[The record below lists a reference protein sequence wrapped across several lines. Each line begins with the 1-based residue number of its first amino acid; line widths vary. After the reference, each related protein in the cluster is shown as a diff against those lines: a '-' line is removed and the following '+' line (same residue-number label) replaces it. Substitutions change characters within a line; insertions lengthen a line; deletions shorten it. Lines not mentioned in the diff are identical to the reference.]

1 MPVWAN
7 AQDHRRE
14 GTTDMRAII
23 IEGGKG
29 PAGALRL
36 GEAPRPTPAP
46 HEILIRVAA
55 AGVNRPDIA
64 QREGNYPPPPG
75 ASEFLGLEV
84 AGIVEAVGEA
94 VSQWQVGERVCAL
107 LPGGGYAEYAVV
119 DASHV
124 LPVPEGLSLEEAAG
138 LPETVFTVFT
148 NLFERGRL
156 SAGETVLIH
165 GANSGIG
172 VTAIAMAK
180 AAGVRV
186 LATARGAAKCA
197 AAQAF
202 GADLAIDVTAQD
214 FAEVTRQHGGAE
226 VVLDIIGGDY
236 FARNVAAL
244 NPDGRLVQIAA
255 LGGSIVEIDLLQFMF
270 KRLTLC
276 ASTLRGRPADEKA
289 RLTAAI
295 RDKAWPWVERGAV
308 RIPIDKR
315 FPLAEAGAAHARLEQ
330 GEQFGKVV
338 LVIDQ

>member
-1 MPVWAN
+1 
-7 AQDHRRE
+7 
-14 GTTDMRAII
+14 MRAII
-23 IEGGKG
+23 VEGGKG
-29 PAGALRL
+29 PAEALKL
-36 GEAPRPTPAP
+36 GEAPRPVPQP
-46 HEILIRVAA
+46 HEILIKVAA

-75 ASEFLGLEV
+75 ASEILGLEV
-84 AGIVEAVGEA
+84 AGTVAEVGSAVT
-94 VSQWQVGERVCAL
+94 QWQGGERVCAL

-119 DASHV
+119 DARHV
-124 LPVPEGLSLEEAAG
+124 LPVSASLSLEQAAG

-156 SAGETVLIH
+156 AAGETVLIH

-180 AAGVRV
+180 AAGARV
-186 LATARGAAKCA
+186 FVTARGAEKCA
-197 AAQAF
+197 AALKF

-214 FAEVTRQHGGAE
+214 FAVVAREHGGVE

-236 FARNVAAL
+236 FARNIAAL
-244 NPDGRLVQIAA
+244 NPDGRLVQIAT
-255 LGGSIVEIDLLQFMF
+255 LGGNVVELDLLQFMF

-295 RDKAWPWVERGAV
+295 RAQAWPWVEQGKVA
-308 RIPIDKR
+308 IPVDQR
-315 FPLAEAGAAHARLEQ
+315 FPLSEAAAAHRWLEQ
-330 GEQFGKVV
+330 GQQFGKVV
-338 LVIDQ
+338 LVMEG

>member
-1 MPVWAN
+1 
-7 AQDHRRE
+7 
-14 GTTDMRAII
+14 MRAII
-23 IEGGKG
+23 VEGGKG
-29 PAGALRL
+29 PAEALKL
-36 GEAPRPTPAP
+36 GEAPRPVPQP
-46 HEILIRVAA
+46 HEILIKVAA

-75 ASEFLGLEV
+75 ASEILGLEV
-84 AGIVEAVGEA
+84 AGTVAEVGSAVT
-94 VSQWQVGERVCAL
+94 QWQGGERVCAL

-119 DASHV
+119 DARHV
-124 LPVPEGLSLEEAAG
+124 LPVSASLSLEQAAG

-156 SAGETVLIH
+156 AAGETVLIH

-180 AAGVRV
+180 AAGARV
-186 LATARGAAKCA
+186 FVTARGAEKCA
-197 AAQAF
+197 AALKF

-214 FAEVTRQHGGAE
+214 FAVVAREHGGVE

-236 FARNVAAL
+236 FARNIAAL
-244 NPDGRLVQIAA
+244 NPDGRLVQIAT
-255 LGGSIVEIDLLQFMF
+255 LGGNVVELDLLQFMF

-295 RDKAWPWVERGAV
+295 RAQAWPWVEQGKVA
-308 RIPIDKR
+308 IPVDQR
-315 FPLAEAGAAHARLEQ
+315 FPLAEAAAAHRWLEQ
-330 GEQFGKVV
+330 GQQFGKVV
-338 LVIDQ
+338 LVMEG

>member
-1 MPVWAN
+1 
-7 AQDHRRE
+7 
-14 GTTDMRAII
+14 MRAII

-29 PAGALRL
+29 PAEALKL
-36 GEAPRPTPAP
+36 AEAPRPVPQP
-46 HEILIRVAA
+46 HEILIKVAA

-75 ASEFLGLEV
+75 ASEILGLEV
-84 AGIVEAVGEA
+84 AGTVAEVGSAVT
-94 VSQWQVGERVCAL
+94 QWQGGERVCAL

-119 DASHV
+119 DARHV
-124 LPVPEGLSLEEAAG
+124 LPVPDSLSLEQAAG

-156 SAGETVLIH
+156 AAGETVLIH

-180 AAGVRV
+180 AAGARV
-186 LATARGAAKCA
+186 FVTARGAEKCTA
-197 AAQAF
+197 ALKF

-214 FAEVTRQHGGAE
+214 FAVVAREHGGVE

-236 FARNVAAL
+236 FARNIAAL
-244 NPDGRLVQIAA
+244 NPDGRLVQIAT
-255 LGGSIVEIDLLQFMF
+255 LGGNVVELDLLQFMF

-295 RDKAWPWVERGAV
+295 RAQAWPWVEQGKVA
-308 RIPIDKR
+308 IPVDKR
-315 FPLAEAGAAHARLEQ
+315 FPLAEAAAAHSWLEQ
-330 GEQFGKVV
+330 GQQFGKVV
-338 LVIDQ
+338 LVMEG

>member
-1 MPVWAN
+1 
-7 AQDHRRE
+7 
-14 GTTDMRAII
+14 MRAII

-29 PAGALRL
+29 NASALKL
-36 GEAPRPTPAP
+36 GDVIRPEPKP
-46 HEILIRVAA
+46 HEILINVAA

-75 ASEFLGLEV
+75 ASEILGLEV
-84 AGIVEAVGEA
+84 AGTVAAIGSE
-94 VSQWQVGERVCAL
+94 VSQWQPGDRVCAL

-119 DASHV
+119 DARHA
-124 LPVPEGLSLEEAAG
+124 LPVPPGLPLEQAAG

-156 SAGETVLIH
+156 RDGETFLVH

-180 AAGVRV
+180 AAGARV
-186 LATARGAAKCA
+186 FATARGLEKCA
-197 AAQAF
+197 AALAL
-202 GADLAIDVTAQD
+202 GADLVIDVTREDYAVIAREQ
-214 FAEVTRQHGGAE
+214 GGVD

-244 NPDGRLVQIAA
+244 NPDGRLVQIAT
-255 LGGSIVEIDLLQFMF
+255 LGGNLVEVDLLQFMF

-289 RLTAAI
+289 RLTSAI
-295 RDKAWPWVERGAV
+295 RAQAWPWIEQGKVS
-308 RIPIDKR
+308 IPIDKL
-315 FPLAEAGAAHARLEQ
+315 FPLAEAAAAHERLEQ

-338 LVIDQ
+338 LIVNPAEAAG

>member
-1 MPVWAN
+1 
-7 AQDHRRE
+7 
-14 GTTDMRAII
+14 MRAII
-23 IEGGKG
+23 VEGGKG
-29 PAGALRL
+29 PAEALKL
-36 GEAPRPTPAP
+36 GEAPRPVPQP

-75 ASEFLGLEV
+75 ASEILGLEV
-84 AGIVEAVGEA
+84 AGTVAEVGSAVT
-94 VSQWQVGERVCAL
+94 QWHGGERVCAL

-119 DASHV
+119 DARHV
-124 LPVPEGLSLEEAAG
+124 LPVPDSLSLEQAAG

-156 SAGETVLIH
+156 TAGETVLIH

-180 AAGVRV
+180 AAGARV
-186 LATARGAAKCA
+186 FVTARGAEKCEA
-197 AAQAF
+197 ARQF
-202 GADLAIDVTAQD
+202 GADLAIDVTTDD
-214 FAEVTRQHGGAE
+214 FAVIAREHGGVE

-236 FARNVAAL
+236 FARNIAAL
-244 NPDGRLVQIAA
+244 NPDGRLVQIAT
-255 LGGSIVEIDLLQFMF
+255 LGGNLVQLDLLQFMF

-295 RDKAWPWVERGAV
+295 RDQAWPWVEQGKVA
-308 RIPIDKR
+308 IPVDKR
-315 FPLAEAGAAHARLEQ
+315 FALAEAAAAHSWLERGQ
-330 GEQFGKVV
+330 QFGKVV
-338 LVIDQ
+338 LVMDA